1 MAGLLNSFTRP
12 QRAIAGAIAGLLV
25 LAVGYGGARV
35 ALGALVDHYTVSVV
49 LGQTGQGVIQG
60 SDVKIRGVR
69 VGEVGRLELT
79 DDLQA
84 VAELV
89 LDGAQQIPERSTFAV
104 TGKTLLAEKQVEV
117 LFEGPVEDGPF
128 LADGSTVADA
138 TRVVEFQDVL
148 AQLNKVFAAINPDD
162 LATVVDE
169 GLGAFSGQGPQIA
182 AAIDQGSRAAN
193 VGVRVLDD
201 QVAST
206 RDLSLVIEAIAPT
219 GAEFNRMAS
228 EFNAGLPTLADNQA
242 RARVLLDDLERFS
255 GVLNATFTI
264 DRANLD
270 RMIVQGDSVTRMLF
284 AYSEEVGELM
294 SGLVSY
300 TEKFGTGLQVPGGF
314 TGQAARFQI
323 IADDTFVQSLC
334 TELPAQLTDHLPACG
349 GEEDAGT
356 GAPSAA
362 ATAPAAPAPA
372 PPGIELPLPPELTRP
387 EVPGR
392 LGADSV
398 LYNALEGVLDG
409 VQPEVAS

>member
-1 MAGLLNSFTRP
+1 MAGFLNSFTRP
-12 QRAIAGAIAGLLV
+12 QRAIAGAIAALLV

-35 ALGALVDHYTVSVV
+35 ATGALVDHYTVSVV

-69 VGEVGRLELT
+69 VGEIGRLTLT

-89 LDGAQQIPERSTFAV
+89 LDGKQEIPERATFAV
-104 TGKTLLAEKQVEV
+104 TGKTLLGEKQIEIV
-117 LFEGPVEDGPF
+117 FDGPVEDGPF
-128 LADGSTVADA
+128 LASGSTVADD

-148 AQLNKVFAAINPDD
+148 AQLNKVFTAINPDD
-162 LATVVDE
+162 LATVIDE
-169 GLGAFSGQGPQIA
+169 GVGAFDGQGPQIA

-206 RDLSLVIEAIAPT
+206 RDLSLLIEAIAPT
-219 GAEFNRMAS
+219 GAEFNRMAT

-242 RARVLLDDLERFS
+242 RARVLLADLERFS

-264 DRANLD
+264 DRASID

-300 TEKFGTGLQVPGGF
+300 TEKFDAGLQVPGGF

-334 TELPAQLTDHLPACG
+334 TELPDQLTSQLPPCG
-349 GEEDAGT
+349 GTESPP
-356 GAPSAA
+356 PSAA
-362 ATAPAAPAPA
+362 AAPPTTVAPAPE

-392 LGADSV
+392 LGVDSV
-398 LYNALEGVLDG
+398 LYNALEGVLTD
-409 VQPEVAS
+409 VAPEAGS

>member
-1 MAGLLNSFTRP
+1 MAGFLNSLTRP
-12 QRAIAGAIAGLLV
+12 QRAIAGAITALLV
-25 LAVGYGGARV
+25 TAVGYLGARV
-35 ALGALVDHYTVSVV
+35 ALGALIDHYSVSVV
-49 LGQTGQGVIQG
+49 LGQTGQGVLQG

-69 VGEVGRLELT
+69 VGEVGRLTLT

-89 LDGAQQIPERSTFAV
+89 LDRGQEIPERATFAV
-104 TGKTLLAEKQVEV
+104 TGKTLLGEKQIEV
-117 LFEGPVEDGPF
+117 LFDGPVEDGPF
-128 LADGSTVADA
+128 LADGSTVADQ
-138 TRVVEFQDVL
+138 TRVTEFQDVL
-148 AQLNKVFAAINPDD
+148 AELNKVFTAINPDD
-162 LATVVDE
+162 LATVIDD
-169 GLGAFSGQGPQIA
+169 GLGAFDGQGPQIA

-242 RARVLLDDLERFS
+242 RARVLLADLERFS

-264 DRANLD
+264 DRANID

-314 TGQAARFQI
+314 TGQAARFQV

-334 TELPAQLTDHLPACG
+334 TELPAQLTDRLPECG
-349 GEEDAGT
+349 GQEMGP
-356 GAPSAA
+356 PSAA
-362 ATAPAAPAPA
+362 ATAPGAPAPE
-372 PPGIELPLPPELTRP
+372 PPGIEVPLPPELTRP

-392 LGADSV
+392 LGADTV
-398 LYNALEGVLDG
+398 LYNALEGVLDQ
-409 VQPEVAS
+409 VAPEVAS

>member
-1 MAGLLNSFTRP
+1 
-12 QRAIAGAIAGLLV
+12 
-25 LAVGYGGARV
+25 
-35 ALGALVDHYTVSVV
+35 VDHYTVSVV

-69 VGEVGRLELT
+69 VGEIGRLTLT

-89 LDGAQQIPERSTFAV
+89 LDGKQEIPERATFAV
-104 TGKTLLAEKQVEV
+104 TGKTLLGEKQIEIV
-117 LFEGPVEDGPF
+117 FDGPVEDGPF
-128 LADGSTVADA
+128 LASGSTVADD

-148 AQLNKVFAAINPDD
+148 AQLNKVFTAINPDD
-162 LATVVDE
+162 LATVIDE
-169 GLGAFSGQGPQIA
+169 GVGAFDGQGPQIA

-206 RDLSLVIEAIAPT
+206 RDLSLLIEAIAPT
-219 GAEFNRMAS
+219 GAEFNRMAT

-242 RARVLLDDLERFS
+242 RARVLLADLERFS

-264 DRANLD
+264 DRASID

-300 TEKFGTGLQVPGGF
+300 TEKFDAGLQVPGGF

-334 TELPAQLTDHLPACG
+334 TELPDQLTSQLPPCG
-349 GEEDAGT
+349 GTESPP
-356 GAPSAA
+356 PSAA
-362 ATAPAAPAPA
+362 AAPPTTVAPAPE

-392 LGADSV
+392 LGVDSV
-398 LYNALEGVLDG
+398 LYNALEGVLTD
-409 VQPEVAS
+409 VAPEAGS

>member
-1 MAGLLNSFTRP
+1 MAGFLNSFTRP
-12 QRAIAGAIAGLLV
+12 QRAIAGAIAALLV

-35 ALGALVDHYTVSVV
+35 ATGALVDHYTVSVV

-69 VGEVGRLELT
+69 VGEIGRLTLT

-89 LDGAQQIPERSTFAV
+89 LDGKQEIPERATFAV
-104 TGKTLLAEKQVEV
+104 TGKTLLGEKQIEIV
-117 LFEGPVEDGPF
+117 FDGPVEDGPF
-128 LADGSTVADA
+128 LASGSTVADD

-148 AQLNKVFAAINPDD
+148 AQLNKVFTAINPDD
-162 LATVVDE
+162 LATVIDE
-169 GLGAFSGQGPQIA
+169 GVGAFDGQGPQIA

-206 RDLSLVIEAIAPT
+206 RDLSLLIEAIAPT
-219 GAEFNRMAS
+219 GAEFNRMAT

-242 RARVLLDDLERFS
+242 RARVLLADLERFS

-264 DRANLD
+264 DRASID

-300 TEKFGTGLQVPGGF
+300 TEKFGPGLQVPGGF

-334 TELPAQLTDHLPACG
+334 TELPDQLTSQLPPCG
-349 GEEDAGT
+349 GTESPP
-356 GAPSAA
+356 PSAA
-362 ATAPAAPAPA
+362 AAPPTTVVPAPE

-392 LGADSV
+392 LGVDSV
-398 LYNALEGVLDG
+398 LYNALEGVLTD
-409 VQPEVAS
+409 VAPEAGS